1 MSKHKTGLRHTDT
14 LNCLKTGGGERKGAV
29 SSETNVFGG
38 EDNHSSGN
46 ELRILASL
54 DHASEVV
61 KCSIDVGTTHGFN
74 EG

>member
-1 MSKHKTGLRHTDT
+1 MGKHKTGLRHTDT
-14 LNCLKTGGGERKGAV
+14 LNCLKTGGGERKSAISG
-29 SSETNVFGG
+29 ETNVFGG
-38 EDNHSSGN
+38 ENNHAASNKFG
-46 ELRILASL
+46 ILAGF